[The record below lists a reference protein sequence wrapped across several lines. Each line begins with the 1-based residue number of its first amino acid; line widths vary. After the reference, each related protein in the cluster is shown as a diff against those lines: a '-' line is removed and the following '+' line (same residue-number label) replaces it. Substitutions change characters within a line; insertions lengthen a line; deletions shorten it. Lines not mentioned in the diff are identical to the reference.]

1 MEEILSKYGHF
12 VYGIAILFGG
22 IFGVKYL
29 PAKWETKY
37 RFLAFSSLVALL
49 FIALEVLVQ
58 KDFDNTIATKYLI
71 TYFVVAVCYQLF
83 IKQLF
88 TKLGIVDKEPD
99 SKPYSAP
106 KDNSING

>member
-1 MEEILSKYGHF
+1 MEELLNQYGHIG
-12 VYGIAILFGG
+12 YGVAILFGG
-22 IFGVKYL
+22 IAGVKYL
-29 PAKWETKY
+29 PTKWPIKY

-58 KDFDNTIATKYLI
+58 KDFDNTIATKYLL

-88 TKLGIVDKEPD
+88 TKFGLVDKEPD

-106 KDNSING
+106 KDPSVNG